1 MVSTQLSAHS
11 SPRRRGL
18 SNATR
23 ILLAL
28 GLGLAL
34 GIAAFRFA
42 PGLANG
48 AAGWADVIG
57 NLWLNGLRMTIVPLL
72 VALLIT
78 GIAKTAEAAKA
89 GAIAGR
95 ALAWIIALMTSSAIT
110 GALLTPLFL
119 SIAPMPAESGAALR
133 DALTTSAPIAE
144 VPAFA
149 DFLRSIVPTNPI
161 AAAAAD
167 QILPLILFTGV
178 LAFAI
183 TRLPVEPR
191 RTLTAMF
198 SALAD
203 ALIIVIGWV
212 LLLAPI
218 GVFALAFVVGARAG
232 ASAFGALL
240 HYILTVAAVGGV
252 IALLAY
258 PMAVLGGRL
267 PLGRFARTIAPVQAL
282 AISTQS
288 SLACLPIMLK
298 KSEQLGVPERT
309 AGIVLP
315 LAVALLRATGP
326 AMNIAVALYVA
337 NWFGVTVGPAQYVF
351 VVLAATLTSLGSVS
365 LPGQVSFIT
374 AIAPLC
380 LILGAPVEALA
391 ILIAIEVMPDIVRTL
406 GNVMWDVAV
415 TTTVSRQTGETRDE
429 AEIAPA

>member
-1 MVSTQLSAHS
+1 LETRT
-11 SPRRRGL
+11 RRRGL

-28 GLGLAL
+28 AAGLLLGLL
-34 GIAAFRFA
+34 AFSFA
-42 PGLANG
+42 PDFADDAAN
-48 AAGWADVIG
+48 WADPVG

-95 ALAWIIALMTSSAIT
+95 TLAWIITLMASSAVM

-119 SIAPMPAESGAALR
+119 SLAPMPAESGAALR
-133 DALTTSAPIAE
+133 AALTTAGPPTE
-144 VPAFA
+144 VPPFA
-149 DFLRSIVPTNPI
+149 EFLRSIVPTNPI
-161 AAAAAD
+161 AAAAED

-178 LAFAI
+178 FAFAV
-183 TRLPVEPR
+183 TRLPREPR
-191 RTLTAMF
+191 HTLVGVF
-198 SALAD
+198 SAIAD

-212 LLLAPI
+212 LMLAPI

-232 ASAFGALL
+232 SSAFGALV
-240 HYILTVAAVGGV
+240 HYIVTVAAVGGV
-252 IALLAY
+252 ISLMAY
-258 PMAVLGGRL
+258 GMAVLGGRV

-337 NWFGVTVGPAQYVF
+337 NWFGVAIGPAQYVF
-351 VVLAATLTSLGSVS
+351 LVLAATLTSLGSVS

-391 ILIAIEVMPDIVRTL
+391 ILIAVEVLPDIVRTL

-415 TTTVSRQTGETRDE
+415 TTTVSRQAGETEDE
-429 AEIAPA
+429 MAAPAAP